1 MAIMQIQE
9 FEVEDD
15 DRSTTNY
22 DGVSERLNV
31 DADPPAG
38 LIVHTAG
45 FTGKGVFR
53 IADVWESEGDWEAFR
68 DGRLAEALK
77 PMMESGEGSPPTVQY
92 SYGLHDVTRGA

>member
-9 FEVEDD
+9 FEVEED

-31 DADPPAG
+31 EDDPPPG

-45 FTGKGVFR
+45 FTGKGIFR
-53 IADVWESEGDWEAFR
+53 IADVWASEGDWESFR
-68 DGRLAEALK
+68 DGRLAEAIK
-77 PMMESGEGSPPTVQY
+77 PMMESGDGAPPNVQY
-92 SYGLHDVTRGA
+92 TYELHRVARP